1 MEFCEICDNMLYV
14 KSNEEKKLVK
24 FCKHCDFEKVETV
37 NTAIN
42 ISKTFYSGDDLL
54 YNQHVNK
61 YLRYDPTLRRIKDP
75 LINCPNENCNAPDD
89 KKQVIYIKYD
99 NKNMKYLH
107 LCCDG
112 FIQYGEDFYKQ
123 FHQYTY
129 DWDICYKHI

>member
-1 MEFCEICDNMLYV
+1 MFAWFKGKSFEEQVVEFDDKINQIVTSLV

-99 NKNMKYLH
+99 NKNMKYLYVCEH
-107 LCCDG
+107 C
-112 FIQYGEDFYKQ
+112 GETWKQ
-123 FHQYTY
+123 
-129 DWDICYKHI
+129 IS

>member
-89 KKQVIYIKYD
+89 KNQVIYIKYD
-99 NKNMKYLH
+99 NKNMKYLYVCEH
-107 LCCDG
+107 C
-112 FIQYGEDFYKQ
+112 GETWKQ
-123 FHQYTY
+123 
-129 DWDICYKHI
+129 IS